1 MSMMSLNDDE
11 RREVFGEVLMDELR
25 VIREYLSDIPI
36 IKKDVREL
44 KQITKEHTQI
54 LQRHDVL
61 LRIHDRDIEQPKAKC
76 A

>member
-11 RREVFGEVLMDELR
+11 RREVLGEVLMDELR
-25 VIREYLSDIPI
+25 VIREYVSEIPL
-36 IKKDVREL
+36 IKKDVAEL
-44 KQITKEHTQI
+44 KLIAEEHTQI

-61 LRIHDRDIEQPKAKC
+61 LRVHGRDIEQLKAKL

>member
-11 RREVFGEVLMDELR
+11 RREVLGEVLMDELR
-25 VIREYLSDIPI
+25 VIREYVSDIPI
-36 IKKDVREL
+36 VKEKVSRLE
-44 KQITKEHTQI
+44 QIAEEHTQI

-61 LRIHDRDIEQPKAKC
+61 LRIHDRDIEQLKAKL